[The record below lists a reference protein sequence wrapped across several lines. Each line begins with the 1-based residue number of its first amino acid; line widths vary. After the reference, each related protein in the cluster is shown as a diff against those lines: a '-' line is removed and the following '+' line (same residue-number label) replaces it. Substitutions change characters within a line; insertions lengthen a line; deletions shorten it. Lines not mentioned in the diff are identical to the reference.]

1 MLQGF
6 QLHLGLVDQHSWI
19 LTASGSYSSKSA
31 YPAFF
36 LGVFGFYPPDRI
48 WHSWTPR
55 CRFFMWLAA
64 LDRCWTADKLARRG
78 LDHPEHCLL
87 CDRDEES
94 VNHLLIQCV
103 FSRSVWFSV
112 LSMVHLPQSSPPGLS
127 EPTYC
132 DAILQPEWQLLML
145 ECTGTWDLVPHPH
158 IVTSVIL
165 PVNGFTRS

>member
-112 LSMVHLPQSSPPGLS
+112 LSMVHPPVFS
-127 EPTYC
+127 
-132 DAILQPEWQLLML
+132 
-145 ECTGTWDLVPHPH
+145 
-158 IVTSVIL
+158 
-165 PVNGFTRS
+165 NGSF